1 MSTIEIGGSPAAKD
15 IKQQAFERAAKAP
28 AIAKQR
34 AQKRAKTNNSHHGV
48 DRTQGV
54 SLKQAASAATQVDRD
69 DQRNWRRAYS
79 LPSFPDPPGYV
90 LCWVA
95 RHRRR
100 HGDDA
105 NLLASLR
112 EGWRFVKPEEID
124 EEDLPTESFTGRLAK
139 HGDVIGDETTVL
151 MKLPE
156 HMKAQRDAFYNKTRD
171 SATRAVTRRKPG
183 LAEATPQMPLVED
196 RNEVSVDFARMRAR
210 KPPNKDADAA
220 DGD

>member
-1 MSTIEIGGSPAAKD
+1 MSTIEIGAASAQE
-15 IKQQAFERAAKAP
+15 ILQQAHLRDAKKP

-34 AQKRAKTNNSHHGV
+34 AQNRTKAGSGNIHAV
-48 DRTQGV
+48 DRTQGR
-54 SLKQAASAATQVDRD
+54 SLKQELGAAHAVDLGP
-69 DQRNWRRAYS
+69 QRNWRRAYS
-79 LPSFPDPPGYV
+79 LPAFPDPPGYV
-90 LCWVA
+90 LCWIA

-112 EGWRFVKPEEID
+112 EGWIFVKPEEID

-139 HGDVIGDETTVL
+139 HGEVIGDETTVL

-156 HMKAQRDAFYNKTRD
+156 HMKAQRDAYYNKTRD
-171 SATRAVTRRKPG
+171 AATRAVTRKKPG

-210 KPPNKDADAA
+210 RPARPEAAEAD
-220 DGD
+220 

>member
-1 MSTIEIGGSPAAKD
+1 MSTIEIGGVAAKD
-15 IKQQAFERAAKAP
+15 IKQQAHERAAKAP
-28 AIAKQR
+28 IIAKQR
-34 AQKRAKTNNSHHGV
+34 AQKRAKTNQHHGV
-48 DRTQGV
+48 DRTQGRAH
-54 SLKQAASAATQVDRD
+54 AAPVAVDRD

-90 LCWVA
+90 LCWIA

-139 HGDVIGDETTVL
+139 HGEVIGDETTIL

-156 HMKAQRDAFYNKTRD
+156 HMKAQRDAYYNRTRD
-171 SATRAVTRRKPG
+171 SATKAVTRRKPG

-210 KPPNKDADAA
+210 RPAKKTAEEAEAD
-220 DGD
+220 

>member
-1 MSTIEIGGSPAAKD
+1 MSSTIEIGGPSATELKA
-15 IKQQAFERAAKAP
+15 QAISRAAKAP

-34 AQKRAKTNNSHHGV
+34 AQKRAKTNNVHGV
-48 DRTQGV
+48 DRTQGR
-54 SLKQAASAATQVDRD
+54 SLKQDASAATAVDRD

-112 EGWRFVKPEEID
+112 EGWMFVKPEEID

-151 MKLPE
+151 MKMPE
-156 HMKAQRDAFYNKTRD
+156 HMKAQRDQYYNKNRD
-171 SATRAVTRRKPG
+171 VATKAVTRRKPG

-210 KPPNKDADAA
+210 KPARTEAAEAD
-220 DGD
+220 